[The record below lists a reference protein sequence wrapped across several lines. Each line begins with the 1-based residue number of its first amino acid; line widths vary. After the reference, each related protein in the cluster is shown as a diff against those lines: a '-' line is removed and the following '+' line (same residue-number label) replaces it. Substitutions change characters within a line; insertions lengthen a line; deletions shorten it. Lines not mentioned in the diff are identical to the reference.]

1 VVRSPQPTLERSI
14 AEAIDVSFTQ
24 EQQVS
29 DTHFTSIPVEPYPS
43 TKPKTLRH
51 RSPLVKATPKP
62 GPQHHPMAARH
73 HDHHASVQQNRSPRL
88 EVLINRCQRHQANN
102 LLDDRKQKPRLQYLA
117 IALRPDKRFQI
128 ILSGSH
134 DEFVCQVFETS
145 HHCLAAAIELEEVF
159 DLERLREECSTE
171 AMENAEAIVM
181 AHVLREQIELE
192 LGGC

>member
-1 VVRSPQPTLERSI
+1 MQELIALHPQRSPQPTLERSI

-29 DTHFTSIPVEPYPS
+29 HTHFTSIPVEPYPS

-62 GPQHHPMAARH
+62 GPHHHPMAARH

-102 LLDDRKQKPRLQYLA
+102 LLDGFKLFSRVVTMSLYVRCLKHPIIVWQQ
-117 IALRPDKRFQI
+117 LR
-128 ILSGSH
+128 
-134 DEFVCQVFETS
+134 
-145 HHCLAAAIELEEVF
+145 
-159 DLERLREECSTE
+159 
-171 AMENAEAIVM
+171 N
-181 AHVLREQIELE
+181 
-192 LGGC
+192 